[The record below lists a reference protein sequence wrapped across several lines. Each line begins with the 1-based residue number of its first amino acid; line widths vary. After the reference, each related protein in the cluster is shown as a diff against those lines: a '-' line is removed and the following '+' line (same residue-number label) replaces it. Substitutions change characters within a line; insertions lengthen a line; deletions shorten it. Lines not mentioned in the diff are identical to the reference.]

1 MEPIKNIVSG
11 IIGRMSSGNGGAF
24 GDIQA
29 LWVKISKEKESR
41 ITDFKD
47 GCVTIS
53 AKDSLRLVRLNL
65 NRESLL
71 KELRKEFPSITK
83 INFRVEKI

>member
-41 ITDFKD
+41 IVDFKD

-53 AKDSLRLVRLNL
+53 AKDALRLVRLNL

-71 KELRKEFPSITK
+71 KELQKEFPSIRK
-83 INFRVEKI
+83 INFKVGL